1 MLGYK
6 VAKSLLDKKVI
17 ITLEIPEDAFTNMKR
32 KNIFNAVTAEHRTN
46 KALVIKIEDN
56 DGITYDEAES
66 LFVDKKKKLKY
77 IVNKE
82 VAPDDFDMNLEDVC
96 AAGIHFFL
104 SKDIAKNYPRPDIY
118 NGLLESYYEDGR
130 KSYEATFIN
139 NKEDGLATAWFRDG
153 SKKWE
158 IRYINGNCHGLEEV
172 WYENGNK
179 RVEAN
184 YVDNKY
190 NGLFTLWYENG
201 NKMSEITYKN
211 GKIHGVIRTWYEN
224 GNKKTES
231 TRENGIQFGATKCWD
246 ENGTKMD
253 DYFPKY

>member
-32 KNIFNAVTAEHRTN
+32 KNIFNAATAQHRAN
-46 KALVIKIEDN
+46 KAFVMKIEDN
-56 DGITYDEAES
+56 DGVTYDEAES
-66 LFVDKKKKLKY
+66 LLMNKKKMKY

-82 VAPDDFDMNLEDVC
+82 VVPDDFDMNLEDVS

-104 SKDIAKNYPRPDIY
+104 SKDIAKNYPTPDIY
-118 NGLLESYYEDGR
+118 NGLVELYYEDGR

-158 IRYINGNCHGLEEV
+158 VRYINGNYHGLEEA

-179 RVEAN
+179 RLEVN
-184 YVDNKY
+184 YVDNKH

-231 TRENGIQFGATKCWD
+231 TRENDMPFGATKCWD

>member
-17 ITLEIPEDAFTNMKR
+17 ITLEIPEDAITNMKR
-32 KNIFNAVTAEHRTN
+32 KDIFNAETAQYRTN

-56 DGITYDEAES
+56 DGVTYDEAES

-82 VAPDDFDMNLEDVC
+82 VTSDDFDMNLEDVC

-104 SKDIAKNYPRPDIY
+104 SKDIAKNYPTPDIY
-118 NGLLESYYEDGR
+118 NGLVESYYEDGR

-139 NKEDGLATAWFRDG
+139 NKQHGFETAWFRDG
-153 SKKWE
+153 SKKW
-158 IRYINGNCHGLEEV
+158 ISRYEDGNRHGLFEG

-179 RVEAN
+179 RCEFNFVN
-184 YVDNKY
+184 NKMD
-190 NGLFTLWYENG
+190 GLDISWHENG
-201 NKMSEITYKN
+201 NKSSECTYKN
-211 GKIHGVIRTWYEN
+211 GRIHGVFRSWHEN
-224 GNKKTES
+224 GNKDTES
-231 TRENGIQFGATKCWD
+231 TRENGIQYDPTKFWD